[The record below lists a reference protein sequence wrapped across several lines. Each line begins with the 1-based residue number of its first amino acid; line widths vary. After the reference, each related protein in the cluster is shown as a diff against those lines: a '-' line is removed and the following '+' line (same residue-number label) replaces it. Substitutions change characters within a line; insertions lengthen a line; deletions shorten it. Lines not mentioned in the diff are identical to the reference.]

1 LSQLTI
7 TLPDGSTKSVPR
19 ATTVGDIAASI
30 SPRLADA
37 AYAGMVND
45 RVVDLTYPL
54 QEDAKVRILTN
65 KDAEALTVYRHS
77 TAHLLA
83 AAVTQLFPSVQC
95 GIGPPTDEGFF
106 YDFVVPRPFVPEDLD
121 AIEKKMKEIAGGNFI
136 YERQMWPRDEAIRFF
151 RDRGE
156 PLKVQLIEE
165 KTEGQ
170 NEVSVYTIKD
180 RDLFVDFC
188 VGPHVPASGKLK
200 AFKLLSTSNAYW
212 KGDARNQPM
221 QRIYGTAF
229 FSDKELQAYLTRIE
243 EAKKRDHRKLGREL
257 GLFLFHP
264 WAAGATFWL
273 EKGTTL
279 YNLLGNYMRGV
290 LVPSGY
296 AEVKTPLVFNKALWE
311 TSGHWGHYRENMFLI
326 EHHDESGKSYS
337 DAEQLALK
345 AMNCPG
351 HMLLFAS
358 EVRSYRDLPLRF
370 HEQTPLHRNEV
381 SGTLSGLTRVRQ
393 LSQDDAHCFV
403 MESQIGEEVER
414 VLRLVQR
421 VYRDFGLKPEMRLST
436 RPVEY
441 LGAAETWDHA
451 ESELK
456 RALESVGEAYTLNEG
471 DGAFYGPKIDFD
483 IIDAIGRKWQCAT
496 IQLDYQ
502 MPERFDL
509 KYIGADNTEHR
520 PVVIHRAIFGSFERF
535 IAMLIEHYAGA
546 FPLWLAPVQ
555 AIVLPIADRHVA
567 YANGVR
573 QQLADAGFRVHV
585 DERQEKIGYKI
596 REAQLQKI
604 PYMLVVGDRE
614 AADGAVSV
622 RSRSGGDLGSQ
633 PLEAFIASAHDE
645 VEKKGSQLSAISSQ
659 QLEARKH

>member
-1 LSQLTI
+1 MSVITV
-7 TLPDGSTKSVPR
+7 TLPDGSTKSVPK
-19 ATTVGDIAASI
+19 ATTVGDIATSI
-30 SPRLADA
+30 SPRLAQA

-45 RVVDLTYPL
+45 RLVDLTYPL
-54 QEDAKVRILTN
+54 QADATVRILTN
-65 KDAEALTVYRHS
+65 KDPEALTVYRHS

-106 YDFVVPRPFVPEDLD
+106 YDFVVPRPFVPEDLE
-121 AIEKKMKEIAGGNFI
+121 AIEKKMKEIAGGDFV
-136 YERQMWPRDEAIRFF
+136 YERQMWPRDEALRFF

-170 NEVSVYTIKD
+170 KEVSVYTIRD

-188 VGPHVPASGKLK
+188 VGPHVPTSGRLK
-200 AFKLLSTSNAYW
+200 AFKLLNTSNAYW

-229 FSDKELQAYLTRIE
+229 FSDKELKAHLTQIE
-243 EAKKRDHRKLGREL
+243 EAKKRDHRKVGREL

-264 WAAGATFWL
+264 WAAGSTFWL
-273 EKGTTL
+273 HKGTTL
-279 YNLLGNYMRGV
+279 YNLLANYMRSI
-290 LVPSGY
+290 LFPSGY
-296 AEVKTPLVFNKALWE
+296 VEVKTPLVFNKALWE
-311 TSGHWGHYRENMFLI
+311 TSGHWSHYRENMFLI
-326 EHHDESGKSYS
+326 EHHDEQGKENA

-403 MESQIGEEVER
+403 AQDQIAEEVVR
-414 VLRLVQR
+414 LLGLVQR
-421 VYRDFGLKPEMRLST
+421 VYADFGLPFEAKLAT
-436 RPVEY
+436 RPAEF
-441 LGAAETWDHA
+441 LGEAATWDSA
-451 ESELK
+451 ESQLK
-456 RALESVGEAYTLNEG
+456 AALDQASQPYTLNEG

-483 IIDAIGRKWQCAT
+483 VTDAIGRKWQCAT

-502 MPERFDL
+502 MPARFGL
-509 KYIGADNTEHR
+509 KYIGADNAEHL

-535 IAMLIEHYAGA
+535 IAILIEHYAGA

-567 YANGVR
+567 YADSVR
-573 QQLADAGFRVHV
+573 QRLADAGFRAQV

-614 AADGAVSV
+614 AAEGAVAV

-633 PLEAFIASAHDE
+633 PIDAFVASAREE
-645 VEKKGSQLSAISSQ
+645 VERKGSQPRTDS
-659 QLEARKH
+659 